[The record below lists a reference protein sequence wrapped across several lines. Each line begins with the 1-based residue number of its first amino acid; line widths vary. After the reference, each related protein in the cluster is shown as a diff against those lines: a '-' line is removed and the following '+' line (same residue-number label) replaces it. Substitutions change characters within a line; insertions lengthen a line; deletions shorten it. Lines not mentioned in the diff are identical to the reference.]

1 MKVLNIITFV
11 FLAGV
16 LYAQSVVETTKVVS
30 KIVDRQV
37 SLPGEFFPYLRT
49 DLHAKVSGF
58 VEKVDVD
65 RGSVVK
71 EGQLLLTLTAPE
83 MTAQLAEAESKV
95 KAVESQ
101 RAEAEAKL
109 VAALSTYERLKAA
122 SETPGV
128 VAGNDLVLAEKA
140 VDASR
145 SSVRAIED
153 QVKAATAAASAVR
166 ELQSYLRV
174 TAPFDGIITERN
186 VHPGALVGPGGG
198 QGTPLLKIE
207 QISRLRLTVAVPEA
221 EVGGLVRW
229 ARVSF
234 TIPAYPGQVFT
245 GVISRIAHTIDMK
258 TRTMPVELDV
268 QNAGLKLS
276 PGMYPEV
283 RWPVRRTGASLLVPP
298 TSIVTTT
305 ERSFVIRLKDGVV
318 EWVSVTRGT
327 RAGDLV
333 EVYGALHEGDVIVRR
348 GTDEIRE
355 GTHVQ
360 EGGSPR

>member
-1 MKVLNIITFV
+1 MKVHNILIIV
-11 FLAGV
+11 FLTGA
-16 LYAQSVVETTKVVS
+16 LSAQSVVETTKVVS
-30 KIVDRQV
+30 KTIDRQV
-37 SLPGEFFPYLRT
+37 SLTGEFFPYLRT

-58 VEKVDVD
+58 VERVDVD

-71 EGQLLLTLTAPE
+71 EGQLLLTLSAPE

-95 KAVESQ
+95 AAVESQ

-128 VAGNDLVLAEKA
+128 VAVNDVMLAEKT

-166 ELQSYLRV
+166 ELQSYLRI

-207 QISRLRLTVAVPEA
+207 QISRLRLTVAVPEV
-221 EVGGLVRW
+221 EVGGLVRG

-234 TIPAYPGQVFT
+234 AIPAYPGQVFT
-245 GVISRIAHTIDMK
+245 GVISRISHTIEMK

-268 QNAGLKLS
+268 QNTGLKLS

-283 RWPVRRTGASLLVPP
+283 RWPFRRTGASLLVPP

-305 ERSFVIRLKDGVV
+305 ERSFVIRLKGGVV

-360 EGGSPR
+360 ESRSRP